1 MSFDSGDTVFFF
13 GAGASAPFG
22 IATMKQFVI
31 DFEKFLSNNG
41 TKDENILYGKIKS
54 ALEKQLKREIDLED
68 IFTVIDGYINFNF
81 ERLGLLSLYFF
92 NEDLS
97 QKTEILF
104 SSYDAEVPICKTL
117 REKFQNF
124 VREKCLIPDEAF
136 GEISEVYHDFFNRFS
151 LESTTI
157 GIGRRHEYS
166 WHNSWV
172 LFTTNYDTCLEH
184 YWRKVA
190 KVRLNTGFV
199 ADEATNTWVLNPNRF
214 YEEGQSVRFFK
225 LHGSISWQIEPDGT
239 VTEEQTVL
247 GRSLVGRKFVR
258 EMMIYPVQQKE
269 LYLEPHVSM
278 LVQLN
283 QQLKNKSN
291 WIIIGYSF
299 NDPVIREIFLRN
311 SNGKK
316 KIILVHP
323 EADEVK
329 YHRLIDIKGQV
340 SLIPDRFGLK
350 RNFRLINY
358 SIIRQL
364 KPSPSFSYEKT
375 PTP

>member
-1 MSFDSGDTVFFF
+1 MSFNSGDTVFFF

-22 IATMKQFVI
+22 IPTMKQFVI

-68 IFTVIDGYINFNF
+68 VFTVIDGYINFNF
-81 ERLGLLSLYFF
+81 ERLGLLSVYCF
-92 NEDLS
+92 NENLS
-97 QKTEILF
+97 QKTEIPS
-104 SSYDAEVPICKTL
+104 SSYNAEVPICKML
-117 REKFQNF
+117 SEKFQNF
-124 VREKCLIPDEAF
+124 VREKCLIPNEAF
-136 GEISEVYHDFFNRFS
+136 GKISDVYHDFFNRFC
-151 LESTTI
+151 LESTVAGYTM
-157 GIGRRHEYS
+157 RDKYS
-166 WHNSWV
+166 WYNSWV

-184 YWRKVA
+184 YWRQVA

-225 LHGSISWQIEPDGT
+225 LHGSISWQIQPDGT

-291 WIIIGYSF
+291 WVIIGYSF
-299 NDPVIREIFLRN
+299 SDPVIREIFLRN
-311 SNGKK
+311 SSEKK

-323 EADEVK
+323 VAHEVQNQ
-329 YHRLIDIKGQV
+329 RLTDIKGQF
-340 SLIPDRFGLK
+340 SLIDGRFGLE
-350 RNFRLINY
+350 NSFRLINY
-358 SIIRQL
+358 SIIRGL
-364 KPSPSFSYEKT
+364 KPSPRYSYNET
-375 PTP
+375 PIP